1 MVTVRGSVATAP
13 ERLRHLLRRGEL
25 HRNGDRGTTRGL
37 VRVRVRV
44 RVSCLQPPCCSPR
57 RLASSPASAPPCATS
72 IGALTAAHRAP
83 SAGQPLPL
91 RMVRVLAAAGLLS
104 AVVLAAYLI
113 FLHADNAALA
123 SQMPHPLS
131 MPTCWSPTTRHAQRG
146 RAGKTSHGSPL
157 VLMSILTPDV
167 PEAAANC
174 IRQNRL
180 NYVAHHGL
188 EYCEYNAS
196 VLKCVAALPRP
207 LPSPHLSS
215 SPLPLH
221 PAHHTGSRPAGAPRV
236 RGGLGCELCGRA
248 ACMGRAGRWG
258 WEICPFPRACP

>member
-1 MVTVRGSVATAP
+1 MLLPAPPRLVA
-13 ERLRHLLRRGEL
+13 RLRATL
-25 HRNGDRGTTRGL
+25 
-37 VRVRVRV
+37 
-44 RVSCLQPPCCSPR
+44 CSTQCI
-57 RLASSPASAPPCATS
+57 S
-72 IGALTAAHRAP
+72 ALTAAHRAP
-83 SAGQPLPL
+83 SAGQPLIL
-91 RMVRVLAAAGLLS
+91 RMVRVCAAAGLLS
-104 AVVLAAYLI
+104 AAVLAAYLF
-113 FLHADNAALA
+113 FLHADNTALA

-131 MPTCWSPTTRHAQRG
+131 TPTCWSPTTRHAQRG

-196 VLKCVAALPRP
+196 VLKCVAAPPRP
-207 LPSPHLSS
+207 LPSP
-215 SPLPLH
+215 SPLTPPSPSIQPPTL
-221 PAHHTGSRPAGAPRV
+221 RPAGASRV
-236 RGGLGCELCGRA
+236 WGGLGCALCGRA

-258 WEICPFPRACP
+258 WEIWPFPRACP